1 MDPLTFAIKQT
12 LYATLFPDEPKKN
25 VSLRHMWFTASAY
38 KFSVMRYRRGYDDT
52 RSLFIFLRHY
62 ADGTQRYDY
71 ADTHP

>member
-1 MDPLTFAIKQT
+1 MDPLTFSIEHT

-25 VSLRHMWFTASAY
+25 MSLRHMWFTANVYKASA
-38 KFSVMRYRRGYDDT
+38 MRYRRNYEDMKG
-52 RSLFIFLRHY
+52 LFIFLRYY